1 MLSVVAIRPLDI
13 VVIALYLAGMAAIAV
28 YFARRNT
35 TTEEYFVGNRSFS
48 GPTLGLSLMA
58 TSVSSVA
65 FLAFPAAAYADDF
78 RDLVINLTLP
88 IGVLLAVVVFIPL
101 FRRGKTT
108 SAYEYLG
115 ARYGVIIRLYG
126 TFSFM
131 IMRLCWLGIV
141 LCLISNLIVVLT
153 GWEMVPVIIATG
165 LFVALYTV
173 IGGIDA
179 VIWTDVIQSIVLL
192 LGGIVTVVY
201 LTTQIPGGLAQV
213 FEVGLA
219 EGKFGLGTMEWS
231 LSNRSFWAALT
242 LGIFAWTAYQA
253 DQNIVQRYLAA
264 RSTRE
269 ARKATIIY
277 GAIVLPTWAYFFFVG
292 TCLFV
297 YFQALPDTEV
307 TRLSEAQLFEQVYP
321 HFILTRLP
329 PGIAGMVVA
338 GVISAAM
345 SSVDST
351 LNAVSTV
358 TVIDIVKP
366 HLARG
371 RSDRFYL
378 NTART
383 VAVAAAAIMITVA
396 VVLSQIPTKTINELD
411 WAIGSIFA
419 GCLMGLFVLGFFTTR
434 VDNVAALIGLAVAVL
449 LNLYLVLGVID
460 WLPQALTCP
469 VHKFWI
475 GPIVNVAFI
484 VVAYAAS
491 WRRQRKKEP
500 LTGLTVWTPGD

>member
-1 MLSVVAIRPLDI
+1 MLSVVAIRPLDL
-13 VVIALYLAGMAAIAV
+13 VVITLYLAGMAAIAV
-28 YFARRNT
+28 YFSRRNT
-35 TTEEYFVGNRSFS
+35 TTEEYFVGNRAFS
-48 GPTLGLSLMA
+48 GPTLGLSLLA
-58 TSVSSVA
+58 TSTSSVA
-65 FLAFPAAAYADDF
+65 FLAFPAAAFADDF

-88 IGVLLAVVVFIPL
+88 VGVLLAVIVFIPL

-115 ARYGVIIRLYG
+115 ERYGVIVRLYG

-153 GWEMVPVIIATG
+153 GWPLVPVIIATG
-165 LFVALYTV
+165 IFVALYTV

-179 VIWTDVIQSIVLL
+179 VIWTDVIQSVVLL

-201 LTTQIPGGLAQV
+201 LATEIPGGLTRI

-219 EGKFGLGTMEWS
+219 EGKFGLGAMEWS
-231 LSNRSFWAALT
+231 LTHRSFWAAVT

-269 ARKATIIY
+269 ARKATLIY
-277 GAIVLPTWAYFFFVG
+277 GVLVLPTWAYFFFVG

-297 YFQALPDTEV
+297 YFQVFPDTTV
-307 TRLSEAQLFEQVYP
+307 SRLSEEQHFEQVYP

-329 PGIAGMVVA
+329 PGIAGVVVA

-351 LNAVSTV
+351 LNAVSTI

-366 HLARG
+366 HLAPG

-378 NTART
+378 RVARS
-383 VAVAAAAIMITVA
+383 VAVAAAVIMITVA
-396 VVLSQIPTKTINELD
+396 VILSQIPTKTINELD

-434 VDNVAALIGLAVAVL
+434 VDNVAALIGLAVAVM
-449 LNLYLVLGVID
+449 LNLYLIVGVIG
-460 WLPQALTCP
+460 WLPQAVTCP
-469 VHKFWI
+469 IHKFWI
-475 GPIVNVAFI
+475 GPVVNVTFL
-484 VVAYAAS
+484 VVAYGAS
-491 WRRQRKKEP
+491 WRRHRKKQS
-500 LTGLTVWTPGD
+500 LAGLTVWTAGD